1 MIDRW
6 IAAII
11 ENWLMSF
18 IVGLALLAIIEG
30 AMWYHAYR
38 LKQCADKWW
47 AVEIEAEAIRREN
60 LAAQRAA
67 NTPIDFND

>member
-11 ENWLMSF
+11 ENWPMSF

-30 AMWYHAYR
+30 TIWYHAYR

-47 AVEIEAEAIRREN
+47 AAEIEAAHREN

-67 NTPIDFND
+67 RTPIDFND

>member
-1 MIDRW
+1 MIARLT
-6 IAAII
+6 AAVS
-11 ENWLMSF
+11 NHWPVSF
-18 IVGLALLAIIEG
+18 IVGLTLLAIIEG

-47 AVEIEAEAIRREN
+47 AAEIEAAHRDD
-60 LAAQRAA
+60 LAAQRAV